1 MKKIKKILSILLII
15 TLSCGLVGCALSDEQ
30 KTQKAE
36 NEKLA
41 KPILEQFCKNNFES
55 YKINDIQG
63 YHYTECGNI
72 FPSEELSDLVYADIS
87 IKKKN
92 FKLYYDIS
100 TEEFYTDYY
109 NTLIKDEIKESL
121 LEIIPVEVCEAEVEF
136 YPAEFEDM
144 GLTVTQIKDNKLE
157 NILNENYEI
166 DIIGHYD
173 NIGSTYFEKDTIESK
188 KEFISKYSKLEL
200 YNTYKCNKNIRLNDY
215 SLDNIK
221 DSLYYSTSTENIDIC
236 HYKKINCDR
245 FTLIYDKNSIPGIG
259 VRTEKNTD
267 AEPNTTY
274 YPDYKFTKSDKNKY
288 IINVFDIDQKPKTS
302 QYIYIKFNGTSN
314 NDYCNIVYNN
324 SHDMIRCSD
333 YTNRYH
339 TVYIKENNLLE
350 LSFWNCIDTGES
362 ESY

>member
-1 MKKIKKILSILLII
+1 MKKIKKILSIFLII

-30 KTQKAE
+30 KAQKAE

-41 KPILEQFCKNNFES
+41 KPILEQFCENNFES

-63 YHYTECGNI
+63 YHYTVCYGV
-72 FPSEELSDLVYADIS
+72 PSEVLSDLVYADIN
-87 IKKKN
+87 IKKKS

-121 LEIIPVEVCEAEVEF
+121 LKIIPTEICEAEVEF

-144 GLTVTQIKDNKLE
+144 GLTVTKIKDNKLE

-166 DIIGHYD
+166 DITGHYD
-173 NIGSTYFEKDTIESK
+173 NIDSTYFEEDTIESK
-188 KEFISKYSKLEL
+188 KDLLSKYNRIKLF
-200 YNTYKCNKNIRLNDY
+200 NVYKCGKNINFSGD
-215 SLDNIK
+215 SLGNIK
-221 DSLYYSTSTENIDIC
+221 DSLYYSASNENITIC
-236 HYKKINCDR
+236 HYEEISCDN
-245 FTLIYDKNSIPGIG
+245 FTLIYDKNSIPGIE
-259 VRTEKNTD
+259 VTTEKNTD

-274 YPDYKFTKSDKNKY
+274 YSNYRFSKSDKNKY
-288 IINVFDIDQKPKTS
+288 IINVFGLNQDSKTN
-302 QYIYIKFNGTSN
+302 QYIYIKFNGASN
-314 NDYCNIVYNN
+314 IDYCNIVNNN

-333 YTNRYH
+333 YTNRYY

-350 LSFWNCIDTGES
+350 LSFWKCIDKGES
-362 ESY
+362 KS